1 MYAKSGLLLSARRLF
16 DEMPERDIPA
26 WNSIIAGYARCGKL
40 TEARDLF
47 DRMPARNVV
56 TWTAMIS
63 GYSQNGRFLEAVETF
78 VRMGEQVNV
87 RPNEVTVASIL
98 PACANL
104 GALELGERINRYVRE
119 RGFLRNVFV
128 GNSLMEM
135 YAKCGRIDRARQV
148 FEEIGGVRNL
158 CSWNSMIMG
167 LAVHGRWKEGLELFH
182 DMLVSF
188 FSYSF
193 VGSID
198 TLLIFNHSKFWNVV
212 VFFDI
217 VNKLE
222 NFIYLRH
229 LFFTQSLL
237 QTAKHPLG
245 RVFRFLFF
253 FSFCIFKQFILV
265 HVSIYMC
272 KFCFCV
278 HSLTKHLNCFVN
290 TSQEE
295 LHLMILRL

>member
-1 MYAKSGLLLSARRLF
+1 MYAKSGLLLSARQLF

-40 TEARDLF
+40 AEARDLF

-63 GYSQNGRFLEAVETF
+63 GYSQNGRFQEAVEMF
-78 VRMGEQVNV
+78 VRMGEQENV
-87 RPNEVTVASIL
+87 RPNEVTVASVL

-104 GALELGERINRYVRE
+104 GALELGERINQYVRAH
-119 RGFLRNVFV
+119 GFLKNVFV

-182 DMLVSF
+182 NMLVSF

-193 VGSID
+193 VGSNG
-198 TLLIFNHSKFWNVV
+198 TLFIFNHSKFWNVV
-212 VFFDI
+212 LFDI
-217 VNKLE
+217 FNKLE

-229 LFFTQSLL
+229 FCFLPKVCYKQPNTLWEGFF
-237 QTAKHPLG
+237 
-245 RVFRFLFF
+245 FFF
-253 FSFCIFKQFILV
+253 FSFLYVF
-265 HVSIYMC
+265 
-272 KFCFCV
+272 
-278 HSLTKHLNCFVN
+278 N
-290 TSQEE
+290 
-295 LHLMILRL
+295 RL